1 MKVCLFGGTFDPP
14 HNGHLLI
21 ARAAREIFQPERII
35 FIPANIAPNK
45 TEKIHSAAGHRI
57 RMLEL
62 ALLDEPASEVS
73 AIELERG
80 GISYSIDT
88 IRVIK
93 TQNNLSRS
101 DLLFLIGADSL
112 LELSTWR
119 QPEDI
124 LTEAQ
129 VVVARRPGFDP
140 AKVKPEY
147 LEKVLFFE
155 SPLIPLSSSGIREIV
170 RNGGRIDELVSPAV
184 GEYIRE
190 YGLYRLTNK

>member
-21 ARAAREIFQPERII
+21 ARAARETFQPERIT

-45 TEKIHSAAGHRI
+45 SEKIHSAARHRI

-62 ALLDEPASEVS
+62 ALQDEPASEVS

-88 IRVIK
+88 IRAIK
-93 TQNNLSRS
+93 TRNNLSHS

-112 LELSTWR
+112 VELHTWR

-124 LTEAQ
+124 LMEAQ

-140 AKVKPEY
+140 AKIRPEY
-147 LEKVLFFE
+147 LDKVLFFE

-170 RNGGRIDELVSPAV
+170 HNGGRIDELVSPAV
-184 GEYIRE
+184 AEYIRTN
-190 YGLYRLTNK
+190 GLYRTTI